1 MDITQIAARKSA
13 NDRVGATLQKRI
25 HDAQAKGSPEAL
37 IRAVESDFKAWKNE
51 HEFLIAEK
59 AKADGAEAMMR
70 KMGGNFGSALY
81 AGTKS
86 ASNTPQLVSPLSV
99 PASAYEGLYEAVQK
113 RLPSFRVEFD
123 GTNTKSMSP
132 VNVST
137 KAPFAE
143 TGFSSG
149 GLPPVLMPGLTQS
162 LAYEPDR
169 MFAHFIQTPTP
180 AASSVEYIV
189 HTGNTLTASPV
200 PELGQKPDL
209 GMILTT
215 RTTPFT
221 KVAALASISTEAIMD
236 FPTFVQFVPAELT
249 HAIFDAETN
258 QVVNGNGSSP
268 NMLGLLNTPGVLT
281 RSVGSD
287 TNIDAIR
294 KSFNDIRVGSSYGN
308 ANLVC
313 MNPTTWASLSLAKA
327 TTGAYLLN
335 PDDPNAIGDL
345 HSIFGAQVITNTYI
359 PAGTA
364 IVMDSTRAV
373 LGWTRMGLTID
384 LNGYGSNEFDQ
395 NYCTFRAE
403 ERIAIGVQRPTAL
416 NIVTGLPT
424 T

>member
-1 MDITQIAARKSA
+1 MNITQIAARKRA
-13 NDRVGATLQKRI
+13 NDQVGADLQKRI
-25 HDAQAKGSPEAL
+25 TAVQAKGNPEAL
-37 IRAVESDFKAWKNE
+37 VRSIEPDFKAWKSE
-51 HEFLIAEK
+51 HDFLVNEK
-59 AKADGAEAMMR
+59 AKADNADAMMR
-70 KMGGNFGSALY
+70 RMGGNFGA
-81 AGTKS
+81 AADTKS
-86 ASNTPQLVSPLSV
+86 VSNSQLISPMSV
-99 PASAYEGLYEAVQK
+99 PASAYEGLFEAVKK
-113 RLPSFRVEFD
+113 RLPSYRMEFD
-123 GTNTKSMSP
+123 GVNVKAMSAGG
-132 VNVST
+132 VST
-137 KAPFAE
+137 KAPFSE
-143 TGFSSG
+143 SSFTSG

-189 HTGNTLTASPV
+189 HTGNTLPAAPV

-221 KVAALASISTEAIMD
+221 KIAALASISMEAMQD
-236 FPTFVQFVPAELT
+236 FPAFVSWVPQELQ
-249 HAIFDAETN
+249 HALFDSETN
-258 QVVNGNGSSP
+258 QVVNGNGTSP

-287 TNIDAIR
+287 TNIDSIR

-313 MNPTTWASLSLAKA
+313 MNPTTWASISLAKA

-345 HSIFGAQVITNTYI
+345 HSIFGAQVITNTWI

-364 IVMDSTRAV
+364 IVLDSTKAV
-373 LGWTRMGLTID
+373 LSWTRMAMTID
-384 LNGYGSNEFDQ
+384 INGYGSNEFDQ
-395 NYCTFRAE
+395 NYVTFRAE